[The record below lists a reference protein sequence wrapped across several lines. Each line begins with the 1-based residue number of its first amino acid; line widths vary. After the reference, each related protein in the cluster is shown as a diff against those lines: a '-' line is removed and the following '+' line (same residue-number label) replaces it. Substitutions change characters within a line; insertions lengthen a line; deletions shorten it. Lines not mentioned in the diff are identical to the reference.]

1 MRKFNHPNIIKL
13 EGVFETDNSIYVILE
28 MLEGRQLYDRLK
40 NVTILNHVELN

>member
-1 MRKFNHPNIIKL
+1 MRKFSHPNIIKL

-40 NVTILNHVELN
+40 NVKMKLI

>member
-13 EGVFETDNSIYVILE
+13 EGVFETDKSIYVILE

-40 NVTILNHVELN
+40 NVTIITDVELN

>member
-40 NVTILNHVELN
+40 NVTIITDVELN